1 MARHLARRAPRGHLG
16 FSWGRF
22 PFADDRIGPGTTSV
36 EYRLFLRDSTGRAY
50 MESRMFR
57 LSDSRRFV
65 AVVLRGMRAQLRWA
79 VDQVEFERLGL
90 EDPTPR
96 PRLPA

>member
-1 MARHLARRAPRGHLG
+1 MARHFVRRTPGGGR
-16 FSWGRF
+16 FSWARVLF
-22 PFADDRIGPGTTSV
+22 SPEPGGQQQVT
-36 EYRLFLRDSTGRAY
+36 YRLFLRDSTGRAY
-50 MESRMFR
+50 METRSFHA
-57 LSDSRRFV
+57 SDSRRFV

-79 VDQVEFERLGL
+79 VDQVEFARLGL